1 MGASLC
7 SAFYLGTSS
16 KVEQVS
22 VLSRVRLGHKC
33 QTIVRQTLAPTTSG
47 LDYFGYHEK
56 VGHEIRDNLEKLVHF
71 IKPFLRFFSSILRN
85 RTLVRLGQYSQ
96 SIENIAPVPNSPSL
110 DLVGDFGQIR
120 SVQLVNRNAFH
131 KRLWLDQVS
140 LDKQYIY

>member
-1 MGASLC
+1 MGASIG

-22 VLSRVRLGHKC
+22 VLSRVRLGYKC
-33 QTIVRQTLAPTTSG
+33 QTIVGQSLAPTTSG

-56 VGHEIRDNLEKLVHF
+56 VGHEIRDNLEKLDHF

-96 SIENIAPVPNSPSL
+96 SIENLAAAPSSPSL
-110 DLVGDFGQIR
+110 ETLVRLGQ
-120 SVQLVNRNAFH
+120 SGQVVYLVKQETLYRDRKNER
-131 KRLWLDQVS
+131 KR
-140 LDKQYIY
+140 